1 MALSNGTWSA
11 FNPETVRLM
20 IGMFDRENRGTVS
33 FQDFGA
39 LWKYVTDW
47 QNCFK
52 SFDRD
57 NSGNIDKQ
65 ELKTALT
72 SFGYRLSDHLVEVLL
87 RKFDRFGRGT
97 ILFDDFIQCCIV
109 LYVSNFLNLVQSI
122 KRSTSNNKCLV
133 CICYLCSCSSRTLHL
148 SLSVSFILVNNNF
161 LTMRHIINNT
171 YFYNLQT
178 LTTAFRQHDTDMD
191 GVITIHYEQF
201 LSMVFSLK
209 I

>member
-1 MALSNGTWSA
+1 MSHFMSPMPSREFLWDVFQRVDRDRSGYINADELQSALSNGTWSP

-20 IGMFDRENRGTVS
+20 IGMFDRHNRGQVS
-33 FQDFGA
+33 FEDFGA

-47 QNCFK
+47 QNCFR

-57 NSGNIDKQ
+57 SSGNIDKP

-72 SFGYRLSDHLVEVLL
+72 TFGYRLSEGLIDTLI
-87 RKFDRFGRGT
+87 RKFDRHGNGT
-97 ILFDDFIQCCIV
+97 ILFDDFIQCCII
-109 LYVSNFLNLVQSI
+109 LY
-122 KRSTSNNKCLV
+122 
-133 CICYLCSCSSRTLHL
+133 
-148 SLSVSFILVNNNF
+148 
-161 LTMRHIINNT
+161 
-171 YFYNLQT
+171 T
-178 LTTAFRQHDTDMD
+178 LTASFRQYDTDQD

>member
-1 MALSNGTWSA
+1 MTFQNDGMPDQQFLWDVFQRVDKDRSGHISADELQVALSN
-11 FNPETVRLM
+11 
-20 IGMFDRENRGTVS
+20 GTVS

-47 QNCFK
+47 QNCFR

-57 NSGNIDKQ
+57 SSGNIDKT

-72 SFGYRLSDHLVEVLL
+72 SFGYRLSDHLINVLL

-109 LYVSNFLNLVQSI
+109 LY
-122 KRSTSNNKCLV
+122 
-133 CICYLCSCSSRTLHL
+133 
-148 SLSVSFILVNNNF
+148 
-161 LTMRHIINNT
+161 
-171 YFYNLQT
+171 T

-191 GVITIHYEQF
+191 GIITIHYEQF

>member
-1 MALSNGTWSA
+1 MAYQSGMPDQQFLWDIFRRVDKDGSGYISADELQMALSNGTWSP

-47 QNCFK
+47 QNCFR
-52 SFDRD
+52 SFDTD
-57 NSGNIDKQ
+57 NSGNIDKN

-72 SFGYRLSDHLVEVLL
+72 AFGYRLSDGIVDTLM

-97 ILFDDFIQCCIV
+97 ILFDDFIQCSVI
-109 LYVSNFLNLVQSI
+109 LY
-122 KRSTSNNKCLV
+122 
-133 CICYLCSCSSRTLHL
+133 
-148 SLSVSFILVNNNF
+148 
-161 LTMRHIINNT
+161 
-171 YFYNLQT
+171 T
-178 LTTAFRQHDTDMD
+178 LTSAFKQYDTDMD

-201 LSMVFSLK
+201 LSMVFALK